1 MNNLL
6 VAQSGGPTAVI
17 NATLAGVLQGIQVTN
32 QIDKVYG
39 AKHGINGVISDELI
53 DLSKVAKNSDALELL
68 KNTPASALG
77 SCRHNYL
84 IGKTMIVNIRKYMR
98 YLPNIILNTLFISA
112 EMTLW
117 TPFIN

>member
-6 VAQSGGPTAVI
+6 VAQSGGPTAAI

-53 DLSKVAKNSDALELL
+53 DLSKVAKNLDALELL

-77 SCRHNYL
+77 SCRHKLSNWKDDDSEYKKIYEIFTKYHNY
-84 IGKTMIVNIRKYMR
+84 
-98 YLPNIILNTLFISA
+98 
-112 EMTLW
+112 
-117 TPFIN
+117 